1 MNWQFKGVGGPS
13 KQPYSATFKAIL
25 IAVDT
30 SKTLQTKCKTCFGG
44 TRMIQ
49 MVSEEKNTFW
59 RKQLDLF
66 SADQTPLPLYV
77 LKTQNVPNL
86 FLNTSFSTKLKFVPN
101 LQAT

>member
-13 KQPYSATFKAIL
+13 KQSYSATFKAIL

-44 TRMIQ
+44 TWMIQ
-49 MVSEEKNTFW
+49 MVSEEKDTFW

-66 SADQTPLPLYV
+66 SADQPPLPRHM
-77 LKTQNVPNL
+77 
-86 FLNTSFSTKLKFVPN
+86 S
-101 LQAT
+101 